1 MEGSIGGNSDRVVLF
16 CMVDASVPLC
26 YDSGIRDL
34 AVTHA
39 TKAKPSSL
47 DDCLHLFGKVWHGCL
62 MSRIYHVNMKIL

>member
-16 CMVDASVPLC
+16 CMVHASVPLC

-47 DDCLHLFGKVWHGCL
+47 DDYLHLCSKVWHGCL